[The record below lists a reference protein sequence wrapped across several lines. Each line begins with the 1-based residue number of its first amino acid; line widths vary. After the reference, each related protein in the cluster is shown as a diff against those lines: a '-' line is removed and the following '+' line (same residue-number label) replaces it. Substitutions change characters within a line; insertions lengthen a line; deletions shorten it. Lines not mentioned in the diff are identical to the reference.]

1 MKYFIFILV
10 FICTA
15 LYAHDDQ
22 TPYLNG
28 YVSSLPPK
36 EAKRVVM
43 RSFDTIIDMYRSS
56 TEEQKLDF
64 LAGLDD
70 FEIEL
75 FMEYLREKYP
85 EEFAQLH

>member
-1 MKYFIFILV
+1 MKYFILLFSSIFIL
-10 FICTA
+10 
-15 LYAHDDQ
+15 YASDQ

-28 YVSSLPPK
+28 YVSSLPLK
-36 EAKRVVM
+36 EAKKVVIN
-43 RSFDTIIDMYRSS
+43 SFDTIIDMYRGS

-64 LAGLDD
+64 IANLDD